1 MQSQACA
8 ENGGADGAADG
19 TKVLWASVLR
29 DVNVPSA
36 LSSAGLARPE
46 GIAMQ
51 RACFTNPLGASAPWQ
66 AGQKGIPG
74 AHHLPSA
81 NAAQRRRSH
90 GCRTTAPRRSPSQER
105 VVAEARAQPL
115 RTAIGISARGLL
127 GHLQLLPPRR
137 DPVARGSAPIWL
149 ETPLGLGLPSA
160 GTHETP
166 TDRDHRGGV
175 HADGAD
181 TRTGGGRHSEQYVA
195 PGHRPDAPH
204 LRDDTLKGRSQ
215 TQTRRRALRAVME
228 GVI

>member
-66 AGQKGIPG
+66 AGQKGVPG

-105 VVAEARAQPL
+105 VVAEA
-115 RTAIGISARGLL
+115 S
-127 GHLQLLPPRR
+127 
-137 DPVARGSAPIWL
+137 IWL

-166 TDRDHRGGV
+166 TDRDYRGGV
-175 HADGAD
+175 RADGAD
-181 TRTGGGRHSEQYVA
+181 TRTGGGRHSEQYVT
-195 PGHRPDAPH
+195 PGDRPDAPH
-204 LRDDTLKGRSQ
+204 LPRRHIERPVPNSDATPGAPRSRGGRHRLS
-215 TQTRRRALRAVME
+215 RRRPARTWPALA
-228 GVI
+228 GPD